1 MSGHCRLPTRKLDN
15 KKNLHRDRL
24 ANFALLKF
32 PPKAVADLGQ
42 TEKSVFHPGYLR
54 KNETRDDTPRN
65 GHAMNDINLLDHQ
78 WQETYYSDDI
88 LEYHDNYL
96 ISTSDLCRT

>member
-1 MSGHCRLPTRKLDN
+1 MLEIDLNQLDIMSGHYGLPSRKPGNKKKLDRN
-15 KKNLHRDRL
+15 PGQL
-24 ANFALLKF
+24 ALLKF

-65 GHAMNDINLLDHQ
+65 GHAMNDINLLDQ
-78 WQETYYSDDI
+78 Q
-88 LEYHDNYL
+88 
-96 ISTSDLCRT
+96 